1 MKVGDI
7 VRLKPEHH
15 LKEFIK
21 GDCFITQVVKY
32 SNRHRKTRYHIKNAK
47 DCMTGV
53 HIEELDLISD
63 LRNQRLESIGI

>member
-21 GDCFITQVVKY
+21 GDCFITQVV
-32 SNRHRKTRYHIKNAK
+32 SIVIDTER
-47 DCMTGV
+47 
-53 HIEELDLISD
+53 LDTI
-63 LRNQRLESIGI
+63 LRMPKIA